1 MELREAFKISW
12 SNMRSHKLRSF
23 LALLG
28 VMIGVGAVI
37 AIVTM
42 TSGLERAVLDTFTK
56 ELLRAD
62 MISVTTEGGFAFFG
76 QVQAFSARDVEHIK
90 QMPHVKAADTFGRVR
105 GDTLKFNGKRML
117 DVVVRVMTDPE
128 IIPLDVGRPLQAR
141 GEIVI
146 GVEIAKTICER
157 LLTEEQAAQ
166 SSGLT
171 PEQEKEKTE
180 QIKKTCE
187 HPGRDPALANKILNQ
202 TLELKYLSPDKTVQ
216 QDQLRVVGIL
226 KDSQF
231 FRQDVAYVTPDYHSD
246 VETIDGQEIPVFTG
260 IIVKV
265 ENINKLGEVEKA
277 LEAYF
282 KSDEADA
289 RKILG
294 QEKKVEINTL
304 EEIVGDI
311 KKEIGRFMIFM
322 GAIAAVALLVGMIGV
337 MNVMLISVKERT
349 REIGVMKATG
359 ATNGGILRLFLT
371 EAVLICSSGATMGI
385 VLGMLGALGVIRAMA
400 AVFELKG
407 VPFVLVPEWYM
418 IAVLTGMIVGMV
430 SGVYPAW
437 QAARVNPIEALRYE

>member
-1 MELREAFKISW
+1 
-12 SNMRSHKLRSF
+12 MRSHKLRSF

-42 TSGLERAVLDTFTK
+42 TTGLERAVLDTFTK

-90 QMPHVKAADTFGRVR
+90 QMPDVKAADTFGRVR

-117 DVVVRVMTDPE
+117 DVVVRVMTDPQ
-128 IIPLDVGRPLQAR
+128 IVPLDVGQPLKAR

-146 GVEIAKTICER
+146 GGEIARTICER
-157 LLTEEQAAQ
+157 LLTEEQAAPN
-166 SSGLT
+166 SELSE
-171 PEQEKEKTE
+171 EQAKEKA
-180 QIKKTCE
+180 QKIKKTCE
-187 HPGRDPALANKILNQ
+187 RPSREPALAAKILNQ

-216 QDQLRVVGIL
+216 QDELRVVGIM

-231 FRQDVAYVTPDYHSD
+231 LRQDVAYVTADYHSD
-246 VETIDGQEIPVFTG
+246 TETLDGQELRVFTG

-265 ENINKLGEVEKA
+265 QNINKLSEVQKA

-282 KSDEADA
+282 ESDDSDA

-304 EEIVGDI
+304 EEIVADI

-359 ATNGGILRLFLT
+359 ATHGGILKLFLT
-371 EAVLICSSGATMGI
+371 EAVLICSAGATVGI
-385 VLGMLGALGVIRAMA
+385 ILGMLGSLLVIRAMA
-400 AVFELKG
+400 AVFELRE
-407 VPFVLVPEWYM
+407 VPFVLVPEWYV
-418 IAVLTGMIVGMV
+418 IAVLTGMIVGIV